1 MDVLAL
7 LGFKALYQN
16 LRQEPDRSAMIKR
29 FWRNLRPQAQIDC
42 YGMAL
47 CSADA
52 LTVIRQ

>member
-7 LGFKALYQN
+7 LGFKTLYQN
-16 LRQEPDRSAMIKR
+16 LRQKPDRSAMIKR

-42 YGMAL
+42 HGMAL